1 VIVGASFDSVEDQK
15 KFSDAEQFPYQLI
28 SDESKEIGKAYQA
41 ERTPDMDYYE
51 AGIPQRI
58 SYLINPEGVIAKA
71 YDFGAGGLDLAEHAS
86 AVLADI
92 ADLS

>member
-1 VIVGASFDSVEDQK
+1 MIVGASFDSVEDQK
-15 KFSDAEQFPYQLI
+15 KFSDEQQFPYHLI
-28 SDESKEIGKAYQA
+28 SDQSKEIGKAYQT
-41 ERTPDMDYYE
+41 ERSPGMDYYE

-58 SYLINPEGVIAKA
+58 SYLINPDGVIAKA
-71 YDFGAGGLDLAEHAS
+71 YDFGAEGLDIAEHAS